1 MKEFADYISDAFVH
15 CTMVYH
21 EGKFDIKAIY
31 ANKQLEKITNKT
43 LDQIIG
49 YNMTEVFP
57 ELTDSIFDWPKIL
70 CEAAMT
76 NEHTVIEQYV
86 NAFEKYV
93 KFNIFGF
100 KDDKF
105 YLTIQDLT
113 HKREIRRLILEKD
126 RQDVYKRQVINMDMG
141 AVSNDFKVLLGD
153 GSELCNKLTK
163 INGKQVLVNR
173 IPIIIDNDTLSVVV
187 NIQETSNIQKI
198 ERNLRAELYRKGFV
212 AKHTFSDIIGD
223 SDIIKETVNKAKK
236 IGRTNSTV
244 LITAETG
251 CGKELFAQ
259 SMHNLS
265 RRMGGPFVAVNCAA
279 LPENLL
285 ESELFGYEE
294 GAFTGAKRGG
304 KIGMFELAHKG
315 TIFLDEISEIPLG
328 LQGRLLRVLQEKEI
342 QRVGG
347 DSVVNVDIRIIVASN
362 KDLFDKVVKG
372 SFREDLFFRIN
383 VLDLYIPPVRERKQD
398 IPLLLSLIHI

>member
-57 ELTDSIFDWPKIL
+57 ELTDSIFEWPKIL

-126 RQDVYKRQVINMDMG
+126 RQIEHLEKELKSRASIEPLTNLYNFQFITDCIKHSIQSYKEEGTAFCVFLMDIDDFTEFNLKYGMETGDLVLRDLAAILSLAARKIDVVGRYGNDKFIMILNNVELDIARIIVEKVKTEINRYNLNI
-141 AVSNDFKVLLGD
+141 SNK
-153 GSELCNKLTK
+153 
-163 INGKQVLVNR
+163 
-173 IPIIIDNDTLSVVV
+173 
-187 NIQETSNIQKI
+187 NIQVSGALVEYRGEKLEVFI
-198 ERNLRAELYRKGFV
+198 EKG
-212 AKHTFSDIIGD
+212 
-223 SDIIKETVNKAKK
+223 
-236 IGRTNSTV
+236 
-244 LITAETG
+244 
-251 CGKELFAQ
+251 
-259 SMHNLS
+259 
-265 RRMGGPFVAVNCAA
+265 
-279 LPENLL
+279 ENLL
-285 ESELFGYEE
+285 KK
-294 GAFTGAKRGG
+294 AQAMG
-304 KIGMFELAHKG
+304 KGIM
-315 TIFLDEISEIPLG
+315 
-328 LQGRLLRVLQEKEI
+328 
-342 QRVGG
+342 
-347 DSVVNVDIRIIVASN
+347 
-362 KDLFDKVVKG
+362 
-372 SFREDLFFRIN
+372 
-383 VLDLYIPPVRERKQD
+383 
-398 IPLLLSLIHI
+398 LS

>member
-57 ELTDSIFDWPKIL
+57 ELTDSIFEWPKIL

-126 RQDVYKRQVINMDMG
+126 RQIEHLEKELKSRASIEPLTNLYNFQFITDCIKHSIQSYKEEGTAFCVFLMDIDDFTEFNLKYGMETGDLVLRDLAAILSLAARKIDVVGRYGNDKFIMILNNVELDIARIIVEKVKTEINRYDLNI
-141 AVSNDFKVLLGD
+141 SNK
-153 GSELCNKLTK
+153 
-163 INGKQVLVNR
+163 
-173 IPIIIDNDTLSVVV
+173 
-187 NIQETSNIQKI
+187 NIQVSGALVEYRGEKLEVFI
-198 ERNLRAELYRKGFV
+198 EKG
-212 AKHTFSDIIGD
+212 
-223 SDIIKETVNKAKK
+223 
-236 IGRTNSTV
+236 
-244 LITAETG
+244 
-251 CGKELFAQ
+251 
-259 SMHNLS
+259 
-265 RRMGGPFVAVNCAA
+265 
-279 LPENLL
+279 ENLL
-285 ESELFGYEE
+285 KK
-294 GAFTGAKRGG
+294 AQAMG
-304 KIGMFELAHKG
+304 KGIM
-315 TIFLDEISEIPLG
+315 
-328 LQGRLLRVLQEKEI
+328 
-342 QRVGG
+342 
-347 DSVVNVDIRIIVASN
+347 
-362 KDLFDKVVKG
+362 
-372 SFREDLFFRIN
+372 
-383 VLDLYIPPVRERKQD
+383 
-398 IPLLLSLIHI
+398 LS

>member
-126 RQDVYKRQVINMDMG
+126 RQIEHLEKELKSRASIEPLTNLYNFQFITDCIKHSIQSYKEEGTAFCVFLMDIDDFTEFNLKYGMETGDLVLRDLAAILSLAARKIDVVGRYG
-141 AVSNDFKVLLGD
+141 NDKF
-153 GSELCNKLTK
+153 
-163 INGKQVLVNR
+163 
-173 IPIIIDNDTLSVVV
+173 IIILNNVELDIARIIVEKVKTEINRYDLNISNK
-187 NIQETSNIQKI
+187 NIQVSGALVEYRGEKLEVFI
-198 ERNLRAELYRKGFV
+198 EKG
-212 AKHTFSDIIGD
+212 
-223 SDIIKETVNKAKK
+223 
-236 IGRTNSTV
+236 
-244 LITAETG
+244 
-251 CGKELFAQ
+251 
-259 SMHNLS
+259 
-265 RRMGGPFVAVNCAA
+265 
-279 LPENLL
+279 ENLL
-285 ESELFGYEE
+285 KK
-294 GAFTGAKRGG
+294 AQAMG
-304 KIGMFELAHKG
+304 KGIM
-315 TIFLDEISEIPLG
+315 
-328 LQGRLLRVLQEKEI
+328 
-342 QRVGG
+342 
-347 DSVVNVDIRIIVASN
+347 
-362 KDLFDKVVKG
+362 
-372 SFREDLFFRIN
+372 
-383 VLDLYIPPVRERKQD
+383 
-398 IPLLLSLIHI
+398 LS

>member
-43 LDQIIG
+43 LDKIIG

-126 RQDVYKRQVINMDMG
+126 RQIEHLEKELKSRASIEPLTNLYNFQFITDCIKHSIQSYKEEGTAFCVFLMDIDDFTEFNLKYGMETGDLVLRDLAAILSLAARKIDVVGRYGNDKFIMILNNVELDIARIIVEKVKTEINRYDLNI
-141 AVSNDFKVLLGD
+141 SNK
-153 GSELCNKLTK
+153 
-163 INGKQVLVNR
+163 
-173 IPIIIDNDTLSVVV
+173 
-187 NIQETSNIQKI
+187 NIQVSGALVEYRGEKLEVFI
-198 ERNLRAELYRKGFV
+198 EKG
-212 AKHTFSDIIGD
+212 
-223 SDIIKETVNKAKK
+223 
-236 IGRTNSTV
+236 
-244 LITAETG
+244 
-251 CGKELFAQ
+251 
-259 SMHNLS
+259 
-265 RRMGGPFVAVNCAA
+265 
-279 LPENLL
+279 ENLL
-285 ESELFGYEE
+285 KK
-294 GAFTGAKRGG
+294 AQAMG
-304 KIGMFELAHKG
+304 KGIM
-315 TIFLDEISEIPLG
+315 
-328 LQGRLLRVLQEKEI
+328 
-342 QRVGG
+342 
-347 DSVVNVDIRIIVASN
+347 
-362 KDLFDKVVKG
+362 
-372 SFREDLFFRIN
+372 
-383 VLDLYIPPVRERKQD
+383 
-398 IPLLLSLIHI
+398 LS

>member
-126 RQDVYKRQVINMDMG
+126 RQIEHLEKELKSRASIEPLTNLYNFQFITDCIKHSIQSYKEEGTAFCVFLMDIDDFTEFNLKYGMETGELVLRDLAAILSLAARKIDVVGRYGNDKFIMILNNVELDIARIIVEKVKTEINRYDLNI
-141 AVSNDFKVLLGD
+141 SNK
-153 GSELCNKLTK
+153 
-163 INGKQVLVNR
+163 
-173 IPIIIDNDTLSVVV
+173 
-187 NIQETSNIQKI
+187 NIQVSGALVEYRGEKLEVFI
-198 ERNLRAELYRKGFV
+198 EKG
-212 AKHTFSDIIGD
+212 
-223 SDIIKETVNKAKK
+223 
-236 IGRTNSTV
+236 
-244 LITAETG
+244 
-251 CGKELFAQ
+251 
-259 SMHNLS
+259 
-265 RRMGGPFVAVNCAA
+265 
-279 LPENLL
+279 ENLL
-285 ESELFGYEE
+285 KK
-294 GAFTGAKRGG
+294 AQAMG
-304 KIGMFELAHKG
+304 KGIM
-315 TIFLDEISEIPLG
+315 
-328 LQGRLLRVLQEKEI
+328 
-342 QRVGG
+342 
-347 DSVVNVDIRIIVASN
+347 
-362 KDLFDKVVKG
+362 
-372 SFREDLFFRIN
+372 
-383 VLDLYIPPVRERKQD
+383 
-398 IPLLLSLIHI
+398 LS

>member
-126 RQDVYKRQVINMDMG
+126 RQIEHLEKELKSRASIEPLTNLYNFQFITDCIKHSIQSYKEEGTAFCVFLMDID
-141 AVSNDFKVLLGD
+141 DFT
-153 GSELCNKLTK
+153 EF
-163 INGKQVLVNR
+163 
-173 IPIIIDNDTLSVVV
+173 
-187 NIQETSNIQKI
+187 
-198 ERNLRAELYRKGFV
+198 NLKYGM
-212 AKHTFSDIIGD
+212 
-223 SDIIKETVNKAKK
+223 
-236 IGRTNSTV
+236 
-244 LITAETG
+244 ETG
-251 CGKELFAQ
+251 SIWFCG
-259 SMHNLS
+259 
-265 RRMGGPFVAVNCAA
+265 
-279 LPENLL
+279 
-285 ESELFGYEE
+285 
-294 GAFTGAKRGG
+294 
-304 KIGMFELAHKG
+304 I
-315 TIFLDEISEIPLG
+315 
-328 LQGRLLRVLQEKEI
+328 
-342 QRVGG
+342 
-347 DSVVNVDIRIIVASN
+347 
-362 KDLFDKVVKG
+362 
-372 SFREDLFFRIN
+372 
-383 VLDLYIPPVRERKQD
+383 
-398 IPLLLSLIHI
+398 

>member
-1 MKEFADYISDAFVH
+1 MKEFADNISDAFVH

-126 RQDVYKRQVINMDMG
+126 RQIEHLEKELKSRASIEPLTNLYNFQFITDCIKHSIQSYKEEGTAFCVFLMDIDDFTEFNLKYGMETGDLVLRDLAAILSLAARKIDVVGRYGNDKFIMILNNVELDIARIIVEKVKTEINRYDLNI
-141 AVSNDFKVLLGD
+141 SNK
-153 GSELCNKLTK
+153 
-163 INGKQVLVNR
+163 
-173 IPIIIDNDTLSVVV
+173 
-187 NIQETSNIQKI
+187 NIQVSGALVEYRGEKLEVFI
-198 ERNLRAELYRKGFV
+198 EKG
-212 AKHTFSDIIGD
+212 
-223 SDIIKETVNKAKK
+223 
-236 IGRTNSTV
+236 
-244 LITAETG
+244 
-251 CGKELFAQ
+251 
-259 SMHNLS
+259 
-265 RRMGGPFVAVNCAA
+265 
-279 LPENLL
+279 ENLL
-285 ESELFGYEE
+285 KK
-294 GAFTGAKRGG
+294 AQAMG
-304 KIGMFELAHKG
+304 KGIM
-315 TIFLDEISEIPLG
+315 
-328 LQGRLLRVLQEKEI
+328 
-342 QRVGG
+342 
-347 DSVVNVDIRIIVASN
+347 
-362 KDLFDKVVKG
+362 
-372 SFREDLFFRIN
+372 
-383 VLDLYIPPVRERKQD
+383 
-398 IPLLLSLIHI
+398 LS

>member
-1 MKEFADYISDAFVH
+1 MKEFADYFSDSFVH
-15 CTMVYH
+15 FTMVYH

-126 RQDVYKRQVINMDMG
+126 RQIEHLEKELKSRASIEPLTNLYNFQFITDCIKHSIQSYKEEGTAFCVFLMDIDDFTEFNLKYGMETGDLVLRDLAAILSLAARKIDVVGRYGNDKFIMILNNVELDIARIIVEKVKTEINRYDLNI
-141 AVSNDFKVLLGD
+141 SNK
-153 GSELCNKLTK
+153 
-163 INGKQVLVNR
+163 
-173 IPIIIDNDTLSVVV
+173 
-187 NIQETSNIQKI
+187 NIQVSGALVEYRGEKLEVFI
-198 ERNLRAELYRKGFV
+198 EKG
-212 AKHTFSDIIGD
+212 
-223 SDIIKETVNKAKK
+223 
-236 IGRTNSTV
+236 
-244 LITAETG
+244 
-251 CGKELFAQ
+251 
-259 SMHNLS
+259 
-265 RRMGGPFVAVNCAA
+265 
-279 LPENLL
+279 ENLL
-285 ESELFGYEE
+285 KK
-294 GAFTGAKRGG
+294 AQAMG
-304 KIGMFELAHKG
+304 KGIM
-315 TIFLDEISEIPLG
+315 
-328 LQGRLLRVLQEKEI
+328 
-342 QRVGG
+342 
-347 DSVVNVDIRIIVASN
+347 
-362 KDLFDKVVKG
+362 
-372 SFREDLFFRIN
+372 
-383 VLDLYIPPVRERKQD
+383 
-398 IPLLLSLIHI
+398 LS

>member
-49 YNMTEVFP
+49 CNMTEVFP

-126 RQDVYKRQVINMDMG
+126 RQIEHLEKELKSRASIEPLTNLYNFQFITDCIKHSIQSYKEEGTAFCVFLMDIDDFTEFNLKYGMETGDLVLRDLAAILSLAARKIDVVGRYGNDKFIMILNNVELDIARIIVEKVKTEINRYDLNI
-141 AVSNDFKVLLGD
+141 SNK
-153 GSELCNKLTK
+153 
-163 INGKQVLVNR
+163 
-173 IPIIIDNDTLSVVV
+173 
-187 NIQETSNIQKI
+187 NIQVSGALVEYRGEKLEVFI
-198 ERNLRAELYRKGFV
+198 EKG
-212 AKHTFSDIIGD
+212 
-223 SDIIKETVNKAKK
+223 
-236 IGRTNSTV
+236 
-244 LITAETG
+244 
-251 CGKELFAQ
+251 
-259 SMHNLS
+259 
-265 RRMGGPFVAVNCAA
+265 
-279 LPENLL
+279 ENLL
-285 ESELFGYEE
+285 KK
-294 GAFTGAKRGG
+294 AQAMG
-304 KIGMFELAHKG
+304 KGIM
-315 TIFLDEISEIPLG
+315 
-328 LQGRLLRVLQEKEI
+328 
-342 QRVGG
+342 
-347 DSVVNVDIRIIVASN
+347 
-362 KDLFDKVVKG
+362 
-372 SFREDLFFRIN
+372 
-383 VLDLYIPPVRERKQD
+383 
-398 IPLLLSLIHI
+398 LS

>member
-57 ELTDSIFDWPKIL
+57 ELTNSIFDWPKIL

-126 RQDVYKRQVINMDMG
+126 RQIEHLEKELKSRASIEPLTNLYNFQFITDCIKHSIQSYKEEGTAFCVFLMDIDDFTEFNLKYGMETGDLVLRDLAAILSLAARKIDVVGRYGNDKFIMILNNVELDIARIIVEKVKTEINRYDLNI
-141 AVSNDFKVLLGD
+141 SNK
-153 GSELCNKLTK
+153 
-163 INGKQVLVNR
+163 
-173 IPIIIDNDTLSVVV
+173 
-187 NIQETSNIQKI
+187 NIQVSGALVEYRGEKLEVFI
-198 ERNLRAELYRKGFV
+198 EKG
-212 AKHTFSDIIGD
+212 
-223 SDIIKETVNKAKK
+223 
-236 IGRTNSTV
+236 
-244 LITAETG
+244 
-251 CGKELFAQ
+251 
-259 SMHNLS
+259 
-265 RRMGGPFVAVNCAA
+265 
-279 LPENLL
+279 ENLL
-285 ESELFGYEE
+285 KK
-294 GAFTGAKRGG
+294 AQAMG
-304 KIGMFELAHKG
+304 KGIM
-315 TIFLDEISEIPLG
+315 
-328 LQGRLLRVLQEKEI
+328 
-342 QRVGG
+342 
-347 DSVVNVDIRIIVASN
+347 
-362 KDLFDKVVKG
+362 
-372 SFREDLFFRIN
+372 
-383 VLDLYIPPVRERKQD
+383 
-398 IPLLLSLIHI
+398 LS

>member
-126 RQDVYKRQVINMDMG
+126 RQIEHLEKELKSRASIEPLTNLYNFQFITDCIKHSIQSYKEEGTAFCVFLMDIDDFTEFNLKYGMETGDLVLRDLAAILSLAARKIDVVGRYGNDKFIMILNNAELDIARIIVEKVKTEINRYDLNI
-141 AVSNDFKVLLGD
+141 SNK
-153 GSELCNKLTK
+153 
-163 INGKQVLVNR
+163 
-173 IPIIIDNDTLSVVV
+173 
-187 NIQETSNIQKI
+187 NIQVSGALVEYRGEKLEVFI
-198 ERNLRAELYRKGFV
+198 EKG
-212 AKHTFSDIIGD
+212 
-223 SDIIKETVNKAKK
+223 
-236 IGRTNSTV
+236 
-244 LITAETG
+244 
-251 CGKELFAQ
+251 
-259 SMHNLS
+259 
-265 RRMGGPFVAVNCAA
+265 
-279 LPENLL
+279 ENLL
-285 ESELFGYEE
+285 KK
-294 GAFTGAKRGG
+294 AQAMG
-304 KIGMFELAHKG
+304 KGIM
-315 TIFLDEISEIPLG
+315 
-328 LQGRLLRVLQEKEI
+328 
-342 QRVGG
+342 
-347 DSVVNVDIRIIVASN
+347 
-362 KDLFDKVVKG
+362 
-372 SFREDLFFRIN
+372 
-383 VLDLYIPPVRERKQD
+383 
-398 IPLLLSLIHI
+398 LS